1 VAVAP
6 EEAVTFADVEGAA
19 RALAGRVRET
29 PVLSAGELS
38 RRVGT
43 RVLLKA
49 ENLQLTG
56 SFKARGATH
65 KIRGLSREQLECG
78 VVAASAG
85 NHAQAVAF
93 AAREAG
99 ARAVLVMPQQ
109 APLAKVAAVQQYGGE
124 VRFVDGGYD
133 EAQAE
138 ARRLADAEGFTVVH
152 AFDQPEVVAGQGT
165 IGLEIARQAPDVKL
179 VVVPLGGGGLASG
192 IGLAVSEWLPGAR
205 VVGVQAEACA
215 PYIDSLVAHRPI
227 GARSANT
234 ICDGIAVKR
243 PGDFTLPLVERYVD
257 EVVTVSD
264 DEVAEAMV
272 MLLERT
278 KLVVEGAGAV
288 AVAALMQGRVQV
300 PEQGDVCAVLS
311 GGNVDASLLSEC
323 IRLGETAAGRRMV
336 LSTVVPDR
344 PGALAGLLR
353 VVAEHGGNIVDVEH
367 LRDGIDLHV
376 RETAIKLVLQTRG
389 PEANKEI
396 LDAARAEGFSMKVE
410 RERPAQ
416 AG

>member
-1 VAVAP
+1 MAVAGEAVSP
-6 EEAVTFADVEGAA
+6 RDIEEAA
-19 RALAGRVRET
+19 RTIAGRVRET
-29 PVLSAGELS
+29 PTLVAGELS
-38 RRVGT
+38 RRVGA
-43 RVLLKA
+43 RVVLKA
-49 ENLQLTG
+49 ENLQITG
-56 SFKARGATH
+56 SFKARGATNV
-65 KIRGLSREQLECG
+65 IRRLPEAALRAG

-85 NHAQAVAF
+85 NHAQAVAW
-93 AAREAG
+93 AARDAG
-99 ARAVLVMPQQ
+99 ARAVLVMPEG
-109 APLAKVAAVQQYGGE
+109 APVSKVAAVRQYGGE
-124 VRFVDGGYD
+124 VRMHGATFDD
-133 EAQAE
+133 AHAE
-138 ARRLADAEGFTVVH
+138 GMRLAAEEGLTPVH
-152 AFDQPEVVAGQGT
+152 AFDAAEVVAGQGT
-165 IGLEIARQAPDVKL
+165 VGLELARQAPDVRL

-192 IGLAVSEWLPGAR
+192 VALAVSALLPDAR

-215 PYIDSLVAHRPI
+215 PYIDSLAAHEPI

-257 EVVTVSD
+257 QVVTVSD

-272 MLLERT
+272 LLLERS

-288 AVAALMQGRVQV
+288 AVAALMQGRVTA
-300 PEQGDVCAVLS
+300 PAEGAVCAVLS

-323 IRLGETAAGRRMV
+323 IRLGETAAGRRVV

-353 VVAEHGGNIVDVEH
+353 VVAEHGGNVVDVEH

-389 PEANKEI
+389 HEASQEI
-396 LDAARAEGFSMKVE
+396 VDAALAEGFSVRVE
-410 RERPAQ
+410 KQ
-416 AG
+416 A

>member
-1 VAVAP
+1 MKMAIAP
-6 EEAVTFADVEGAA
+6 DTVTHADVEDAE
-19 RALAGRVRET
+19 RVISGRVRKT
-29 PVLSAGELS
+29 PLLPAGELG
-38 RRVGT
+38 RRVGA

-56 SFKARGATH
+56 SFKARGATNM
-65 KIRGLSREQLECG
+65 IRRLSDEALAAG
-78 VVAASAG
+78 VVAPSAG

-93 AAREAG
+93 AARDAG
-99 ARAVLVMPQQ
+99 ARAVLVMPEQ
-109 APLAKVAAVQQYGGE
+109 APVAKVTAVRQYGGE
-124 VRFVDGGYD
+124 VEFVDGGYD
-133 EAQAE
+133 EAGVA
-138 ARRLADAEGFTVVH
+138 AARLAEEQGLTLVH
-152 AFDQPEVVAGQGT
+152 AFDQPPVVAGQGT
-165 IGLEIARQAPDVKL
+165 IGLEIARAAPEVDL
-179 VVVPLGGGGLASG
+179 IVVPLGGGGLAGG
-192 IGLAVSEWLPGAR
+192 IALAASEALAQAR
-205 VVGVQAEACA
+205 IVGVQAEACA
-215 PYIDSLVAHRPI
+215 PYIDSLAAHRPV

-243 PGDFTLPLVERYVD
+243 PGDFTLPIVERHVD

-264 DEVAEAMV
+264 DQVAEAMV
-272 MLLERT
+272 LLLERS

-288 AVAALMQGRVQV
+288 AVAALMHGRVDIGGAEV
-300 PEQGDVCAVLS
+300 VCAVLS

-353 VVAEHGGNIVDVEH
+353 VVADCGANVVDVEH

-389 PEANKEI
+389 AESNRE
-396 LDAARAEGFSMKVE
+396 LLEAARAEGFSIRVE
-410 RERPAQ
+410 TEA
-416 AG
+416 

>member
-1 VAVAP
+1 MRMSVAP
-6 EEAVTFADVEGAA
+6 QTVTYADVEKAA
-19 RALAGRVRET
+19 RLIQGHVRET
-29 PVLSAGELS
+29 PVLSAGELG

-56 SFKARGATH
+56 SFKARGATNT
-65 KIRGLSREQLECG
+65 ILRLAPEALECG

-93 AAREAG
+93 VASGVG
-99 ARAVLVMPQQ
+99 ARAVLVMPEQ
-109 APLAKVAAVQQYGGE
+109 APLAKVAAVRQYGGE
-124 VRFVDGGYD
+124 VRFVEGGYD
-133 EAQAE
+133 EAGAE
-138 ARRLADAEGFTVVH
+138 ARRLAEGQGMTLVH
-152 AFDQPEVVAGQGT
+152 AFDQPLVVAGQGT
-165 IGLEIARQAPDVKL
+165 IGLEIARQAPGVR
-179 VVVPLGGGGLASG
+179 VIVVPLGGGGLAAG
-192 IGLAVSEWLPGAR
+192 VGLAAAGALPGTR

-215 PYIDSLVAHRPI
+215 PYIDSLAARRPV
-227 GARSANT
+227 GGRSANT

-272 MLLERT
+272 LLLERS

-288 AVAALMQGRVQV
+288 AVAALMHGRVAI
-300 PEQGDVCAVLS
+300 EDSGEVCAVLS
-311 GGNVDASLLSEC
+311 GGNVDATLLSEC
-323 IRLGETAAGRRMV
+323 IRLGETVAGRRMV

-353 VVAEHGGNIVDVEH
+353 VVAECGGNVVDVEH

-389 PEANKEI
+389 AESNREL
-396 LDAARAEGFSMKVE
+396 LDAARAEGFSIKVE
-410 RERPAQ
+410 TEA
-416 AG
+416 

>member
-1 VAVAP
+1 MPDAMAVAP
-6 EEAVTFADVEGAA
+6 AAVSIEDVEDAA
-19 RALAGRVRET
+19 RVIAGHVRET
-29 PVLSAGELS
+29 PLLPAGELS
-38 RRVGT
+38 RRVGA

-49 ENLQLTG
+49 ENLQVTG
-56 SFKARGATH
+56 SFKSRGATRV
-65 KIRGLSREQLECG
+65 IRRLPQEALRRG

-99 ARAVLVMPQQ
+99 AKALLVMPEE
-109 APLAKVAAVQQYGGE
+109 APIAKVAAVRQYGGE
-124 VRFVDGGYD
+124 VRLHGGTYD
-133 EAQAE
+133 DAHAE
-138 ARRLADAEGFTVVH
+138 ARRLAEADGRTLVH
-152 AFDQPEVVAGQGT
+152 AFDAPEVVAGQGT
-165 IGLEIARQAPDVKL
+165 VGLELAEGAPDVRL
-179 VVVPLGGGGLASG
+179 VVVPLGGGGLAAG
-192 IGLAVSEWLPGAR
+192 TALAVKDRLPEAR

-215 PYIDSLVAHRPI
+215 PYIDSLAAHRPI

-264 DEVAEAMV
+264 DQVAQAMV
-272 MLLERT
+272 LLLERS

-288 AVAALMQGRVQV
+288 AVAALMHGQV
-300 PEQGDVCAVLS
+300 GAPEEGQVCAVLS
-311 GGNVDASLLSEC
+311 GGNVDASLLSEA

-353 VVAEHGGNIVDVEH
+353 VVADCGGNVVDVEH
-367 LRDGIDLHV
+367 LRDGIDIHV

-389 PEANKEI
+389 PESNQEI
-396 LDAARAEGFSMKVE
+396 LDAARAEGFSVRVE
-410 RERPAQ
+410 RDA
-416 AG
+416 

>member
-1 VAVAP
+1 MI
-6 EEAVTFADVEGAA
+6 
-19 RALAGRVRET
+19 RR
-29 PVLSAGELS
+29 LSAD
-38 RRVGT
+38 
-43 RVLLKA
+43 
-49 ENLQLTG
+49 QL
-56 SFKARGATH
+56 AA
-65 KIRGLSREQLECG
+65 G

-93 AAREAG
+93 AARDAG
-99 ARAVLVMPQQ
+99 AHAVLIMPEQ

-124 VRFVDGGYD
+124 VRLIDGGYD
-133 EAQAE
+133 EAGAV
-138 ARRLADAEGFTVVH
+138 ARRLAEEQGLTLVH
-152 AFDQPEVVAGQGT
+152 AFDQPPVVAGQAT
-165 IGLEIARQAPDVKL
+165 IGLEIARDAPDTGL
-179 VVVPLGGGGLASG
+179 IVVPLGGGGLAAG
-192 IGLAVSEWLPGAR
+192 IALAASELLPGAR

-215 PYIDSLVAHRPI
+215 PYIDSLAAHRPV

-243 PGDFTLPLVERYVD
+243 PGDFTLPIVERYVD

-264 DEVAEAMV
+264 DQVAEAMV
-272 MLLERT
+272 LLLERS

-288 AVAALMQGRVQV
+288 AVAALMHGRVEV
-300 PEQGDVCAVLS
+300 GDAGVVCAVLS

-353 VVAEHGGNIVDVEH
+353 VVADCGANVVDVEH

-389 PEANKEI
+389 TGNNLELLN
-396 LDAARAEGFSMKVE
+396 AARAEGFSVRVE
-410 RERPAQ
+410 RDA
-416 AG
+416 